1 MKSIYDCL
9 YSLPV
14 CLAQCI
20 VESAINYS
28 LVGQV
33 LCMLFGLLILLGS
46 GETRDESRD
55 KEV

>member
-55 KEV
+55 KKV